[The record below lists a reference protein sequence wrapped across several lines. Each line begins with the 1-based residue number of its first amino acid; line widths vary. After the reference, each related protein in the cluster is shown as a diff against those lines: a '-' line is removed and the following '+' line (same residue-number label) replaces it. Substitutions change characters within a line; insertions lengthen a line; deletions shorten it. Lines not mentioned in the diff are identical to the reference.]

1 MREWFANSSI
11 DSSAYRALLVVIGA
25 SLFFAITSPYS
36 AIDYLSLP
44 ARFLYWLITVTVA
57 WFTFIACRLG
67 ALYLGKETQNVLF
80 TLIASICATPL
91 VLVTILSGQQLI
103 GYPVP
108 VEFWLTLLLSI
119 WVICFV
125 LACVYVWLNS
135 YALVVKSSLNTQSS
149 SETGTANSQL
159 NGRLPAELRGSEIHA
174 LSADDH
180 YVHIHTSAGKS
191 MQLLKLKDAIA
202 MMGDVAGT
210 QVHRSWWV
218 TNAAIKSVRASATK
232 PTIQLVDG
240 TIVPVSRSGLKRI
253 KDQGLI

>member
-1 MREWFANSSI
+1 M
-11 DSSAYRALLVVIGA
+11 
-25 SLFFAITSPYS
+25 
-36 AIDYLSLP
+36 
-44 ARFLYWLITVTVA
+44 
-57 WFTFIACRLG
+57 
-67 ALYLGKETQNVLF
+67 
-80 TLIASICATPL
+80 
-91 VLVTILSGQQLI
+91 
-103 GYPVP
+103 
-108 VEFWLTLLLSI
+108 LSI

-135 YALVVKSSLNTQSS
+135 YTLVVKSNLDASS
-149 SETGTANSQL
+149 NSGIGTASSQL
-159 NGRLPAELRGSEIHA
+159 NARLPAELRGSEIHA

-180 YVHIHTSAGKS
+180 YVHVHTNSGES

-218 TNAAIKSVRASATK
+218 ANSAIKSVRASATK
-232 PTIQLVDG
+232 PTIQLVDD